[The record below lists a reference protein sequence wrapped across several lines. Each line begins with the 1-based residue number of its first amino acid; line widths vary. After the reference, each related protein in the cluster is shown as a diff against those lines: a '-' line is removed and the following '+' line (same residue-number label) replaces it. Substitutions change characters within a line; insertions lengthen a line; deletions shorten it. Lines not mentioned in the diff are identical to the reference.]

1 MITRADAKGL
11 ALWGLVGCIAGM
23 CFQASNLYIDRKFDF
38 KIEGLDVESL
48 REDKVLL
55 QQVHLLQQ
63 YAKVDLSSFRA
74 AALAMDRFLQMEL
87 MAQDT
92 GENAKSPVDCRV
104 QAFLH
109 YKDALARLKALYESS
124 KANECAQ
131 TQASVYRII
140 SKIFP
145 QLHQHW
151 TSVMSL
157 TGPRI

>member
-1 MITRADAKGL
+1 
-11 ALWGLVGCIAGM
+11 M

-38 KIEGLDVESL
+38 KIEGLEVDSL

-63 YAKVDLSSFRA
+63 YARVDTRSFQA
-74 AALAMDRFLQMEL
+74 AALAMDKFLRMEL
-87 MAQDT
+87 IAQDT
-92 GENAKSPVDCRV
+92 SNTSPVDCRV

-109 YKDALARLKALYESS
+109 YKDALAYLKSMYESS
-124 KANECAQ
+124 KAKDCAK
-131 TQASVYRII
+131 TQAAVYRII
-140 SKIFP
+140 SNIFP

-157 TGPRI
+157 TGLKI

>member
-38 KIEGLDVESL
+38 KIEGLEVDSL

-63 YAKVDLSSFRA
+63 YARVDVRSFQS
-74 AALAMDRFLQMEL
+74 AALAMDKFLRMEL
-87 MAQDT
+87 IAQDT
-92 GENAKSPVDCRV
+92 SNTAPSPVDCRV

-109 YKDALARLKALYESS
+109 YKDALAYLKSLYESS
-124 KANECAQ
+124 KTKECAQ
-131 TQASVYRII
+131 TQAAVYRII
-140 SKIFP
+140 SNIFP

-157 TGPRI
+157 TARK